1 MQYVMLLALGKQI
14 SSSIQL
20 IIIITTEVQQS
31 WAKEMANTKL
41 MYHELSTY

>member
-31 WAKEMANTKL
+31 WAKGNGK
-41 MYHELSTY
+41 YKIDVS